1 MDANILAEEVAT
13 YAAEKDSLVRDSL
26 GKYVVIS
33 GNKILGTWDSY
44 EEALEAGYTHV
55 GLKPFLVR
63 EVRLVDEVHYIY
75 RVT

>member
-13 YAAEKDSLVRDSL
+13 YAAQKDSLVRDSL

-33 GNKILGTWDSY
+33 GDKVLGTWDSY